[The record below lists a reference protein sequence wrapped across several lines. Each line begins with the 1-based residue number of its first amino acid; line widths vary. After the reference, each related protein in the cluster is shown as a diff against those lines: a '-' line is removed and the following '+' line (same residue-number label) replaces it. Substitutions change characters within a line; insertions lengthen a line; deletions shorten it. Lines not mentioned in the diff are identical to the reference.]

1 MATDIE
7 LHRLLHLASAT
18 LPTGAFAYS
27 QGLETAVEARWI
39 QNREQTEGW
48 LETVLH
54 TSLKHQELPLL
65 HRAMQALAQGDATGL
80 RHLNQEAIAWRDTA
94 ELRAEERQL
103 GRALQRMLEVLHP
116 GRSPDWFEAAASA
129 EGVSYLAGYACLA
142 RLQGLDATTTATAY
156 AWSWLE
162 NQVAAAIKLV
172 PLGQSEAHQAL
183 ASVAA
188 ALPAV
193 VAAAARVAMTA
204 IGHTL
209 PGLSLASAQHETQYS
224 RLFRS

>member
-1 MATDIE
+1 MATDMG

-39 QNREQTEGW
+39 QNREQTEDW
-48 LETVLH
+48 LATVLH
-54 TSLKHQELPLL
+54 TGLKHQDLPLL
-65 HRAMQALAQGDATGL
+65 HGAMQALADADAPRL
-80 RHLNQEAIAWRDTA
+80 RRLNQEAIAWRDTA

-103 GRALQRMLEVLHP
+103 GRALERMLEVLHP
-116 GRSPDWFEAAASA
+116 GRSPDWFEDAANA
-129 EGVSYLAGYACLA
+129 EGISYLVGYACLA
-142 RLQGLDATTTATAY
+142 QLQGLDATTTLTAY

-162 NQVAAAIKLV
+162 NQIAAAIKLV

-183 ASVAA
+183 ARVAET
-188 ALPAV
+188 LPAV
-193 VAAAARVAMTA
+193 VAGAERIPPAAV
-204 IGHTL
+204 GHAL
-209 PGLSLASAQHETQYS
+209 PGLSLASAQHEAQYS